1 MTVSAYA
8 KVNLTLEVLGL
19 RGDGYHALRS
29 VVMPISLS
37 DTLEIEEAEGFSTDS
52 GYADDLCLKAAR
64 LLDSS
69 RGVRIGIRKRIPVGG
84 GLGGG
89 SADAAALMVAIN
101 ASRSLGLSRMELAE
115 IGAQVGSDVPALIL
129 GGPVMMEGRGEKVT
143 ALAAPPKALN
153 MVLVDPGVASVTS
166 EVYANCRPHSPAAGS
181 ASAEM
186 AAALAA
192 GDIARM
198 AETMRND
205 LQEVAVKLH
214 PEIADALV
222 SLRAAGAKGA
232 MMSGSGACVFAIVR
246 DADEAEWMA
255 AKLNSG
261 GRRAWAVST
270 VAQNMV

>member
-37 DTLEIEEAEGFSTDS
+37 DTLEIEEAEDFSTDS

-166 EVYANCRPHSPAAGS
+166 EVYSNCRPHSPAAGS
-181 ASAEM
+181 ASVEM

>member
-181 ASAEM
+181 ASVEM